1 MFPQTL
7 ISSIDRH
14 SYARDT
20 YHKMKSIKLLVAMIS
35 GSYLITPAF
44 CAPQGAPAASLP
56 LVICSHLVSFRCTKH
71 HRVLVDFY
79 TEADY
84 GGTKYYAASGLYSTC
99 LGVPADLGTV
109 VKSIKLG
116 PNVKKCTLFDDAS
129 CNKVKGK
136 YKVYSKDQPNVTL
149 SPVWSIECEKK

>member
-1 MFPQTL
+1 
-7 ISSIDRH
+7 
-14 SYARDT
+14 
-20 YHKMKSIKLLVAMIS
+20 MKSIKLLGVMTS
-35 GSYLITPAF
+35 VSYLIIPAF
-44 CAPQGAPAASLP
+44 CAPQGAPVASLP
-56 LVICSHLVSFRCTKH
+56 LVICYHLVSFRCTKH
-71 HRVLVDFY
+71 LRVLVDFY

-116 PNVKKCTLFDDAS
+116 PNVKKCTIFDDAS

-136 YKVYSKDQPNVTL
+136 YNVYSKDQSSVTL

>member
-1 MFPQTL
+1 MQ
-7 ISSIDRH
+7 
-14 SYARDT
+14 
-20 YHKMKSIKLLVAMIS
+20 SIKFLIAIIS
-35 GSYLITPAF
+35 GSFLITPAF
-44 CAPQGAPAASLP
+44 CAPQGAPVASLP
-56 LVICSHLVSFRCTKH
+56 LVICYHLVSFRRTKH
-71 HRVLVDFY
+71 LRVLVDLY

-99 LGVPADLGTV
+99 LGIPADLGTV
-109 VKSIKLG
+109 VNSIKLG